1 MINKIKGYKLRKI
14 ISFTIISLII
24 LLTVVVNISKAENAN
39 TNDISTTADNEKSIV
54 KMSAMLAIGK
64 DANGELKENSLF
76 SELNNVLAENQATVE
91 EISAENVFLVTFVK
105 TGRQYKVDLNTGALI
120 GEDTEEPEEPGD
132 QVVPGEIVTG
142 ENMTYQKNGTAVRPV
157 GWAIVPGLD
166 DVSQGLVI
174 SDVANDTNNQG
185 NQFVWVPVTNFSEF
199 QREHFGT
206 SGQKWWSGTFVTDAP
221 SANNMYEP
229 VANGI
234 ANTTEVEKMY
244 KSVKDNGG
252 FYIGRYEAG
261 KNGTD
266 VVVKKNQTVYRGI
279 KWGNSMEDET
289 GGAVEKATNFIT
301 NGQTEQGNP
310 TTVKSTLCYGVQWDA
325 VMRWMKDE
333 PNIDDPSKKYVQDST
348 GMGWYGNNSSTG
360 NSERKTGIDLVGTN
374 GVIKNKVKNIY
385 DMGGNVREWTM
396 EAYNTNLRVTRGG
409 NYSYSGYSYPASD
422 SNNYH
427 FPNDSYSSVGFRP
440 TLYLRV

>member
-24 LLTVVVNISKAENAN
+24 LLTVVVNISKAENTN

-64 DANGELKENSLF
+64 DANGELKENSLL

-105 TGRQYKVDLNTGALI
+105 TGRQYKVDLDTGALI
-120 GEDTEEPEEPGD
+120 GEDTEE
-132 QVVPGEIVTG
+132 QVIPGEIVTG
-142 ENMTYQKNGTAVRPV
+142 KNKPYEKNGTAIIPV

-174 SDVANDTNNQG
+174 SDVAYDNTNQG

-199 QREHFGT
+199 RRYDFQNNTEVSSSYT
-206 SGQKWWSGTFVTDAP
+206 EP
-221 SANNMYEP
+221 SAD
-229 VANGI
+229 GI

-244 KSVKDNGG
+244 KSVKDNKG

-261 KNGTD
+261 KDGTD
-266 VVVKKNQTVYRGI
+266 VVVKKNQKVYNI
-279 KWGNSMEDET
+279 KWGNSMTDET
-289 GGAVEKATNFIT
+289 GGAVEKARNFIT

-310 TTVKSTLCYGVQWDA
+310 TTVTSTLCYGVQWDA

-348 GMGWYGNNSSTG
+348 GMGWYSDNYSTG
-360 NSERKTGIDLVGTN
+360 NPDHKTGIDLVGEN

-396 EAYNTNLRVTRGG
+396 EAYNTNYRVYRGG
-409 NYSYSGYSYPASD
+409 YYGSSGSGDPASD
-422 SNNYH
+422 RRSGY
-427 FPNDSYSSVGFRP
+427 PYYSGSFLGFRP
-440 TLYLRV
+440 TLYL

>member
-24 LLTVVVNISKAENAN
+24 LLTVIVNISKAENTN

-64 DANGELKENSLF
+64 DANGELKENSLL

-105 TGRQYKVDLNTGALI
+105 TGRQYKVDLDTGALI
-120 GEDTEEPEEPGD
+120 GEDSEEPEEPGD

-142 ENMTYQKNGTAVRPV
+142 ENKPYEKNGTAIIPV

-174 SDVANDTNNQG
+174 SDVAYDNTNQG

-199 QREHFGT
+199 RRYDFQNNTEV
-206 SGQKWWSGTFVTDAP
+206 SGEYAEP
-221 SANNMYEP
+221 SAD
-229 VANGI
+229 GI
-234 ANTTEVEKMY
+234 ANTTEAEKMY

-261 KNGTD
+261 KDGTD
-266 VVVKKNQTVYRGI
+266 VVVKKNQTVYNNI

-289 GGAVEKATNFIT
+289 GGAVEKARNFIT
-301 NGQTEQGNP
+301 NGQTEQGNA
-310 TTVKSTLCYGVQWDA
+310 TTVTSTLCYGVQWDA
-325 VMRWMKDE
+325 VMRWMKDV
-333 PNIDDPSKKYVQDST
+333 PNIEDPSKKYVQDST
-348 GMGWYGNNSSTG
+348 GMGWHSNNYSTG
-360 NSERKTGIDLVGTN
+360 NPEHKTGIDLVGTN

-385 DMGGNVREWTM
+385 DMAGNVREWTM
-396 EAYNTNLRVTRGG
+396 EACNANVRVRRGG
-409 NYSYSGYSYPASD
+409 YYYYSGSICPASNR
-422 SNNYH
+422 NNIN
-427 FPNDSYSSVGFRP
+427 PSYSSSYLGFRP
-440 TLYLRV
+440 TLYL

>member
-24 LLTVVVNISKAENAN
+24 LLTVVVNISKAENTN
-39 TNDISTTADNEKSIV
+39 TNDISTTPDNEKSIV

-64 DANGELKENSLF
+64 DANGELKENSLL

-91 EISAENVFLVTFVK
+91 EISTENVFLVTFVK
-105 TGRQYKVDLNTGALI
+105 TGRQYKVDLDTGALI
-120 GEDTEEPEEPGD
+120 GEDSEEPGD
-132 QVVPGEIVTG
+132 QVVPGEIVIG
-142 ENMTYQKNGTAVRPV
+142 ENKTYEKNGTAIIPV

-166 DVSQGLVI
+166 DVSEGLVI

-199 QREHFGT
+199 RRYDFKNNTELSISYT
-206 SGQKWWSGTFVTDAP
+206 EP
-221 SANNMYEP
+221 SAD
-229 VANGI
+229 GI

-261 KNGTD
+261 KDGTD
-266 VVVKKNQTVYRGI
+266 VVVKKNQTVYNSI
-279 KWGNSMEDET
+279 KWGNSITDET
-289 GGAVEKATNFIT
+289 GGAVEKARNFIT

-310 TTVKSTLCYGVQWDA
+310 TTVTSTLCYGVQWDA

-348 GMGWYGNNSSTG
+348 GMGWYSGVSG
-360 NSERKTGIDLVGTN
+360 NSGHKTGIDLVGTN

-385 DMGGNVREWTM
+385 DMAGNVREWTM
-396 EAYNTNLRVTRGG
+396 EAYDTYYRVPRGG
-409 NYSYSGYSYPASD
+409 TSGVSGSNYPASHRTNNLTPGG
-422 SNNYH
+422 SNS
-427 FPNDSYSSVGFRP
+427 DLGFRP
-440 TLYLRV
+440 TLYL